1 LFGFLEESMRLIRF
15 LILRSLRA
23 RPMRT
28 LLSALGII
36 LGVASI
42 LAIAITNQTAL
53 ASITR
58 LFEDTSGKAKLVLVS
73 ADSSNNAFS
82 DRVERRLGNYQ
93 GVTALIPTLQVQ
105 TLLASHDSAQE
116 IGLNFFGS
124 SLGGL
129 LIYGIDPELDILA
142 RDYEIIAG
150 KFLSDDLD
158 AYEIVIVE
166 DYAKEKDITLG
177 QKVEIVTPNGIA
189 KMKVVGLMGK
199 SGPGQ
204 LNNGGF
210 AIIPIGTVQ
219 KLFNHS
225 GEISQL
231 DVVVE
236 EHLTNAEVL
245 ESLRMGLQ
253 TQAGKDFRVI
263 FPASQGKR
271 MAQMLGNYQIG
282 LNFLSGIALFV
293 GAFLIYNAFTMTV
306 VERTREFGMLRTV
319 GMTSAQVAQIVLWE
333 AVILGVLGS
342 LIGAGLGVLMSVGL
356 SRVMEILLGQD
367 LGKMMVPMDWLAV
380 SVGVGVVVTLFAALV
395 PALQAGRIS
404 PLEALRVRGQQKE
417 GRLVREGWKAGVAL
431 LGISVVIL
439 LFNPFPYDVQFRLGS
454 LTVFSLFFGA
464 TLLLPASV
472 DIWERITRPVM
483 KFLYGSTGEL
493 GSRNIQRSRL
503 RTTLTVA
510 ALMIGVAMILIV
522 RAMTGSFSVDLK
534 EWINAY
540 VGGDLYATST
550 LPMRSEL
557 ERRIAAVEGI
567 EALTPIRY
575 LDVKWK
581 LADGSEESIT
591 FMAVDPVSYSK
602 VTSFVFSGDNVDPAQ
617 ALRRLSMGQAVF
629 ISSVVAEKY
638 DLHVGDSIEL
648 RTRSG
653 MRSFEVAAVVVDFFN
668 QGQVVEG
675 NWDDM
680 RRFFRVEDASTYLIK
695 VSDGYDV
702 GAVKAYLESLYG
714 DRYKLTVESNL
725 SIKQRITTLMDQAFG
740 MFDVLAVLALL
751 VAALGVVN
759 TLTMNVMERT
769 QEIGMLRGVG
779 MTRWQVVKMVL
790 AEAGLM
796 GLIGGA
802 FGLALGII
810 LSRIFLA
817 SMMAMSGYD
826 LEYMLPVEGVILGVV
841 VALVVS
847 QLAAMLPA
855 RRAARIAVLEAI
867 HYE

>member
-1 LFGFLEESMRLIRF
+1 MRLIRF

-431 LGISVVIL
+431 LGISVGIL

-483 KFLYGSTGEL
+483 KFLYGSSGEL

>member
-1 LFGFLEESMRLIRF
+1 MRLFRF

-42 LAIAITNQTAL
+42 LAIAITNQTAM

-58 LFEDTSGKAKLVLVS
+58 LFEDTSGKAKLVVVS
-73 ADSSNNAFS
+73 ADSTNTSFS
-82 DRVERRLGNYQ
+82 DRIERRLGSFES
-93 GVTALIPTLQVQ
+93 VTAIIPTIQVQ
-105 TLLASHDSAQE
+105 TLLADHDAGQE
-116 IGLNFFGS
+116 LGLNFFGS
-124 SLGGL
+124 NLGGL
-129 LIYGIDPELDILA
+129 LIYGIDPGRDVLA
-142 RDYEIIAG
+142 RDYEITAG
-150 KFLSDDLD
+150 KFLSDDLN
-158 AYEIVIVE
+158 AYEMVIVE
-166 DYAKEKDITLG
+166 DYAKEEDISLG
-177 QKVEIVTPNGIA
+177 QKVEIVTPNGIE
-189 KMKVVGLMGK
+189 KLKVVGFMSK

-210 AIIPIGTVQ
+210 AVIPLGTVQ

-236 EHLTNAEVL
+236 EHLTNAEEL
-245 ESLRMGLQ
+245 EGLRALMQ
-253 TQAGKDFRVI
+253 TQAGNDYRVI

-319 GMTSAQVAQIVLWE
+319 GMTSAQVIQIVMLE
-333 AVILGVLGS
+333 AGILGVLGS
-342 LIGAGLGVLMSVGL
+342 LLGAGLGILMAIGL
-356 SRVMEILLGQD
+356 SRIMEILLGQD
-367 LGKMMVPMDWLAV
+367 LGQMLIPISWLIISV
-380 SVGVGVVVTLFAALV
+380 SVGLFVTLFAAIL
-395 PALQAGRIS
+395 PAVQAGKIS
-404 PLEALRVRGQQKE
+404 PLEALRVRGRHKE
-417 GRLVREGWKAGVAL
+417 GRLIREGWKGGVAL

-464 TLLLPASV
+464 TLMLPASV
-472 DIWERITRPVM
+472 DIWEKLTRPVM
-483 KFLYGSTGEL
+483 KLIYGNTGEL

-522 RAMTGSFSVDLK
+522 RAMTSSFSVDLK

-550 LPMRSEL
+550 LPMRSEM
-557 ERRIAAVEGI
+557 ERRIAAIDGV

-581 LADGSEESIT
+581 LPDGSEEAIT
-591 FMAVDPVSYSK
+591 FMAVDPPSYSK
-602 VTSFVFSGDNVDPAQ
+602 VTSFVFSGENVDPAL
-617 ALRRLSMGQAVF
+617 ALQRLSQGQAVF
-629 ISSVVAEKY
+629 ISSVLAEKY
-638 DLHVGDSIEL
+638 DLKVGDSIEL

-675 NWDDM
+675 SWDDM
-680 RRFFRVEDASTYLIK
+680 RRLFRVEDASTYLIK
-695 VSDGYDV
+695 VNKEYDV
-702 GAVKAYLESLYG
+702 DAVKAYMENLYG

-725 SIKQRITTLMDQAFG
+725 SIKQRITMLMDQAFG
-740 MFDVLAVLALL
+740 MFDVLAILALV

-779 MTRWQVVKMVL
+779 MTRWQVVRMVL

-796 GLIGGA
+796 GLIGGVI
-802 FGLALGII
+802 GLALGVI

-826 LEYMLPVEGVILGVV
+826 LEYRLPVEGIILGVV

-847 QLAAMLPA
+847 QLAALLPA

>member
-1 LFGFLEESMRLIRF
+1 MRLIRF

>member
-1 LFGFLEESMRLIRF
+1 
-15 LILRSLRA
+15 
-23 RPMRT
+23 
-28 LLSALGII
+28 
-36 LGVASI
+36 
-42 LAIAITNQTAL
+42 
-53 ASITR
+53 
-58 LFEDTSGKAKLVLVS
+58 
-73 ADSSNNAFS
+73 
-82 DRVERRLGNYQ
+82 
-93 GVTALIPTLQVQ
+93 
-105 TLLASHDSAQE
+105 
-116 IGLNFFGS
+116 
-124 SLGGL
+124 
-129 LIYGIDPELDILA
+129 
-142 RDYEIIAG
+142 
-150 KFLSDDLD
+150 
-158 AYEIVIVE
+158 
-166 DYAKEKDITLG
+166 
-177 QKVEIVTPNGIA
+177 
-189 KMKVVGLMGK
+189 
-199 SGPGQ
+199 
-204 LNNGGF
+204 
-210 AIIPIGTVQ
+210 
-219 KLFNHS
+219 
-225 GEISQL
+225 
-231 DVVVE
+231 
-236 EHLTNAEVL
+236 
-245 ESLRMGLQ
+245 
-253 TQAGKDFRVI
+253 
-263 FPASQGKR
+263 
-271 MAQMLGNYQIG
+271 
-282 LNFLSGIALFV
+282 
-293 GAFLIYNAFTMTV
+293 
-306 VERTREFGMLRTV
+306 
-319 GMTSAQVAQIVLWE
+319 
-333 AVILGVLGS
+333 
-342 LIGAGLGVLMSVGL
+342 
-356 SRVMEILLGQD
+356 
-367 LGKMMVPMDWLAV
+367 
-380 SVGVGVVVTLFAALV
+380 
-395 PALQAGRIS
+395 
-404 PLEALRVRGQQKE
+404 
-417 GRLVREGWKAGVAL
+417 
-431 LGISVVIL
+431 
-439 LFNPFPYDVQFRLGS
+439 
-454 LTVFSLFFGA
+454 
-464 TLLLPASV
+464 
-472 DIWERITRPVM
+472 M